1 MEETIRDKQMQLEM
15 QIELNNIHKKNAAIT
30 KVLLNEKNRQLL
42 ELQDQIERY
51 KQEKNLESLDKSLNG
66 QAVQSEVLFKNKNS
80 LNLISTEKC
89 LHSKDNSLD
98 DKREKVVKNL
108 ETISTLHSMDKY
120 LSSNCLDKSN
130 DIYLLKVPGLEPF
143 PVLCDSTLAGSGWT
157 VVQRRKDGTEN
168 FNRNWQDY
176 RAGFGDLRGEF
187 FMGLEILHRMTKAQ
201 SHELFIHLEDFHNET
216 RYAHYNNFVIGSE
229 HESYKIESLGEYSGN
244 ADDALLQHKN
254 CKFSTPDRPV
264 AGKSNCAVLY
274 QSGWW
279 FNGGCY
285 LCNLNGQYITQ
296 NIENPNAIEWRTWHF
311 RPLKFVQMM
320 IRPTK

>member
-1 MEETIRDKQMQLEM
+1 MEQIIRDKQMQLEM
-15 QIELNNIHKKNAAIT
+15 QFELNNIHKKNAAIT
-30 KVLLNEKNRQLL
+30 EELLNEKNRQLL
-42 ELQDQIERY
+42 ELQAQIECH
-51 KQEKNLESLDKSLNG
+51 KLEKNSDSLDKSLNG
-66 QAVQSEVLFKNKNS
+66 LGVQSEVLYKNKNS
-80 LNLISTEKC
+80 LDLINTEKS

-98 DKREKVVKNL
+98 DKGKGLVKNL
-108 ETISTLHSMDKY
+108 ETISKLNFPIDKY
-120 LSSNCLDKSN
+120 VSSNCLDKSN

-157 VVQRRKDGTEN
+157 VVQRRQDGTEN

-187 FMGLEILHRMTKAQ
+187 FMGLETLHRMTKAQ

-216 RYAHYNNFVIGSE
+216 RYAQYNYFVIGNE

-264 AGKSNCAVLY
+264 AGKSNCAELY

-279 FNGGCY
+279 FNSGCY
-285 LCNLNGQYITQ
+285 L
-296 NIENPNAIEWRTWHF
+296 W
-311 RPLKFVQMM
+311 
-320 IRPTK
+320 